1 MSPLV
6 PLINLKLLV
15 YQCSDHPCF
24 GKGFPCLRRAFLRDG
39 FPSALMETKINDAT
53 GGAKEKTIIRE
64 PWMDGQTDCLLPAT
78 LLLLGGQ
85 WGDRI

>member
-6 PLINLKLLV
+6 SFPLKDLKIR
-15 YQCSDHPCF
+15 CTSDHLWF

-64 PWMDGQTDCLLPAT
+64 PWMDGQTDCLLMAT
-78 LLLLGGQ
+78 LPLLG
-85 WGDRI
+85 